1 MRAKGHPPLKHVRRI
16 PPGGALAVVVIIGLF
31 LYAVQLVLLPF
42 VISIAVA
49 YAATPGVDWMT
60 ARTGWPRA
68 APAMIVFF
76 LIVGLMALVGWLG
89 APGLISEG
97 QAFLTDV
104 QGTIERAISGFVGNG
119 KIELLGLDMNAHQL
133 SVQAAQ
139 AVRDWATQIGRVMSI
154 ATIGVSAIFGFFLT
168 LVLLAYFLIGLP
180 SVGRGLLKMVP
191 PAQRPTV
198 AYVWS
203 EIHPVL
209 SRYFMGLGIVVAY
222 ASVAA
227 YLGLGIGL
235 GLPHAVLLSI
245 LTGFLEL
252 IPVVGPGASAVLAG
266 LVALQHATSFW
277 AIGAYIIYAA
287 ALRISIDQFV
297 GPIVLGRAARIP
309 PVLVIF
315 CFLAGGLLF
324 SIPGVI
330 LAVPAALT
338 IRVVAATLYGEEN
351 ETPMTEND
359 DHDSDAHDSGK
370 ESE

>member
-1 MRAKGHPPLKHVRRI
+1 MSEELSTREEPPRKKVRRM
-16 PPGGALAVVVIIGLF
+16 PPGGVLAAAIIIGLF
-31 LYAVQLVLLPF
+31 LYAVKMVLLPF
-42 VISIAVA
+42 VIAMAVA
-49 YAATPGVDWMT
+49 YAATPGINWMQR
-60 ARTGWPRA
+60 RTGWPRA

-76 LIVGLMALVGWLG
+76 ALIAVFGLVGWLG

-97 QAFLTDV
+97 KNLLTDL
-104 QGTIERAISGFVGNG
+104 QGTIQRAISGFVGNDDVT
-119 KIELLGLDMNAHQL
+119 LLGFDMNAHQL
-133 SVQAAQ
+133 SVKAAQ
-139 AVRDWATQIGRVMSI
+139 AIRDWITQVGRIMTI
-154 ATIGVSAIFGFFLT
+154 ATMGFTAIFGFFLT

-180 SVGRGLLKMVP
+180 DVARGMLKMVP

-198 AYVWS
+198 AYTWTQ
-203 EIHPVL
+203 IDPVL
-209 SRYFMGLGIVVAY
+209 SRYFMGLGIVVLY

-252 IPVVGPGASAVLAG
+252 IPVVGPASSAVLAG

-287 ALRISIDQFV
+287 ALRISIDQFI
-297 GPIVLGRAARIP
+297 GPIVLGRAAYIP

-324 SIPGVI
+324 SLPGVI

-338 IRVVAATLYGEEN
+338 IRIAAATLYGEEN
-351 ETPMTEND
+351 EIAETEKD
-359 DHDSDAHDSGK
+359 DEDEKGDRS
-370 ESE
+370 